1 MRSSREIRAYPVVV
15 PLTMMLL
22 IWGSY
27 LSATIFGSVRGVV
40 HDPQHKPVD
49 DATVVLRQMNSS
61 WSQTAATGQG
71 GEFVFPSVAIGDYT
85 ITADKTGFATEQQSI
100 TVVSSSTPILHFQL
114 KVAGPNE
121 TTTVTEQLDSF
132 NVDTVTPTSM
142 VNREDI
148 VRTPGADQSNS
159 LAMITEYVP
168 GAYITHDMLHIRG
181 GHQTSWLVDGV
192 SIPNTNIGSNVGPQ
206 IDPKDI
212 DYLEALR
219 GSYEAE
225 YGDRTFGIFN
235 IVPRSGFE
243 RDNEG
248 ELVVSLGNF
257 WQTNNQ
263 INFAGHTNR
272 FAYYVSANGNRS
284 NLGLQP
290 PVPQIYHDSS
300 NGYGGFASLIFNAD
314 AKNQVRLAAQAR
326 QDYYQIP
333 YDPDPNSDENQIYN
347 TSGLRDGQHETD
359 AFVDSSWVHTF
370 TPLMVLTTSGFLH
383 YNSAEYQGSP
393 DDRPVATTSNR
404 SSTYAGGQISFA
416 ATLAKNN
423 LQAGVY
429 GFGQQDNQYFQ
440 NIFNDGSYPNF
451 TAQVSPSGGAVELFL
466 EDKFRP
472 TNWLTFMA
480 GVRQSHFASAITENV
495 TSPRFGL
502 AVQIPRLNWVFRAFY
517 GNYYQIPPLITATG
531 PLLDFA
537 NSQALAFAPL
547 HGERD
552 REYQFGVGIPYKGW
566 TLDIDTFQT
575 RATNFLDH
583 NNIGE
588 SNVFFPLT
596 FARALIQSWEL
607 SLNSPR
613 LWRRLQMHLVYANQI
628 AQAAGP
634 ITGGLVCGV
643 PPTPGC
649 QPDSTFAAVDHDQ
662 RNTLNVGFNVNL
674 PWQSY
679 VSGNVY
685 YGSGFHNG
693 SPSGQYPGDYLPG
706 HTALDLA
713 LSKTFAERYT
723 VSLTAL
729 NITNERIFLDNS
741 LTFGG
746 FHWNLPR
753 QIYGEVRWRFHY

>member
-263 INFAGHTNR
+263 INFAGH
-272 FAYYVSANGNRS
+272 
-284 NLGLQP
+284 QP
-290 PVPQIYHDSS
+290 VCLLCQ
-300 NGYGGFASLIFNAD
+300 
-314 AKNQVRLAAQAR
+314 R
-326 QDYYQIP
+326 QWQP
-333 YDPDPNSDENQIYN
+333 EQFGP
-347 TSGLRDGQHETD
+347 
-359 AFVDSSWVHTF
+359 
-370 TPLMVLTTSGFLH
+370 
-383 YNSAEYQGSP
+383 
-393 DDRPVATTSNR
+393 ATTS
-404 SSTYAGGQISFA
+404 
-416 ATLAKNN
+416 
-423 LQAGVY
+423 
-429 GFGQQDNQYFQ
+429 
-440 NIFNDGSYPNF
+440 
-451 TAQVSPSGGAVELFL
+451 
-466 EDKFRP
+466 
-472 TNWLTFMA
+472 
-480 GVRQSHFASAITENV
+480 SA
-495 TSPRFGL
+495 
-502 AVQIPRLNWVFRAFY
+502 
-517 GNYYQIPPLITATG
+517 
-531 PLLDFA
+531 
-537 NSQALAFAPL
+537 
-547 HGERD
+547 
-552 REYQFGVGIPYKGW
+552 
-566 TLDIDTFQT
+566 
-575 RATNFLDH
+575 
-583 NNIGE
+583 
-588 SNVFFPLT
+588 
-596 FARALIQSWEL
+596 
-607 SLNSPR
+607 
-613 LWRRLQMHLVYANQI
+613 
-628 AQAAGP
+628 
-634 ITGGLVCGV
+634 
-643 PPTPGC
+643 
-649 QPDSTFAAVDHDQ
+649 
-662 RNTLNVGFNVNL
+662 
-674 PWQSY
+674 
-679 VSGNVY
+679 
-685 YGSGFHNG
+685 
-693 SPSGQYPGDYLPG
+693 
-706 HTALDLA
+706 
-713 LSKTFAERYT
+713 
-723 VSLTAL
+723 
-729 NITNERIFLDNS
+729 
-741 LTFGG
+741 
-746 FHWNLPR
+746 NLPR
-753 QIYGEVRWRFHY
+753 LVQWLWRIRFPDLQRRCQESSPVGGPGTPGLLPNSLRSRS